1 MAFGVLQCNVI
12 EWFKLRVVIVPMV
25 LGKTA
30 ISQFS
35 TIVRLNLLCKI
46 IHIQNKLQ
54 KHLQTFKR
62 NGVLKKGLVHDN
74 VTVNSAFVMQLNLV
88 Q

>member
-30 ISQFS
+30 ISQCN